1 MQDRT
6 REQTVFLDELKRYR
20 QQLNKQ
26 LLLTL
31 RGQALAGDV
40 EGARRGL
47 TRALRHG
54 SWTHRLDTC

>member
-6 REQTVFLDELKRYR
+6 REQAVFLNELKRYR
-20 QQLNKQ
+20 QQLNRQ
-26 LLLTL
+26 QLLTL

-47 TRALRHG
+47 DRALRHG
-54 SWTHRLDTC
+54 SLTRRLDTC